1 MKILLKIKLA
11 LLFISLLLSCN
22 SKPETVKIENQK
34 RSVVQMVTSH
44 GTMSMELFN
53 ETPLHRDNFIK
64 LVNKKAYDSLLFHRV
79 IESFMIQGGD
89 PESRN
94 AASKT
99 LLGEG
104 DLGYTVK
111 AEFNP
116 TLFHKKGA
124 LATARI
130 ESLDRVSSAIQ
141 FYIVQGKVLNDSL
154 IDTLEYRIN
163 KMLAR
168 HYTINDSLYRPLWLD
183 YTKAIDEDNKEL
195 YNSINDSINAIAK
208 SYSNFKKYAIPQS
221 HRDIYKTIGGTPHL
235 DQNYTVFGQVIEG
248 LQVIDSIAKIDVD
261 ENNRPLSDVRILSV
275 RLKN

>member
-1 MKILLKIKLA
+1 MKILLKIKLV

-34 RSVVQMVTSH
+34 RSIVQMVTSH
-44 GTMSMELFN
+44 GTMTLELFN

-64 LVNKKAYDSLLFHRV
+64 LVNEKAYDSLLFHRV

-94 AASKT
+94 AASEI

-111 AEFNP
+111 AELNP
-116 TLFHKKGA
+116 NLFHKKGA

-130 ESLDRVSSAIQ
+130 ESLDRASSAIQ

-154 IDTLEYRIN
+154 LETLESRIN

-168 HYTINDSLYRPLWLD
+168 HYTINDSLYKPLWLD

-208 SYSNFKKYAIPQS
+208 SYSDFKKIHYSAIAS
-221 HRDIYKTIGGTPHL
+221 
-235 DQNYTVFGQVIEG
+235 
-248 LQVIDSIAKIDVD
+248 
-261 ENNRPLSDVRILSV
+261 
-275 RLKN
+275 